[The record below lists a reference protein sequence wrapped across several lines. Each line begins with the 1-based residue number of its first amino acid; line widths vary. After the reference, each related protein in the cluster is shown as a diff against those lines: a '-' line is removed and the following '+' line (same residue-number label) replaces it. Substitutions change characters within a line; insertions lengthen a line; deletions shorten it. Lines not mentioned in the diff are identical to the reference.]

1 MTNVLMLA
9 AGKGSRF
16 KHTTNFPKPFISI
29 NNEPMFVH
37 ALKGIGLKDVKY
49 HFLFQ
54 ETVAKKFQPEKYVDG
69 TIHTIDA
76 FTDGAASSAYK
87 VLKNSPNIKQGWL
100 IVDCDGI
107 INWNKKFD
115 CTQSGIFTDT
125 HPWDPRSSYSYVDT
139 DNNILCT
146 AEKQCISRYRNTGQY
161 YWNSGELFCEC
172 YEFYKH
178 HNIQTLNEYY
188 ISTLYNVAIQ
198 LGETVKNIPVN
209 RYDSVGTPDALEL
222 YLEKFLNENYSSQ
235 RKYTGY
241 KTC

>member
-1 MTNVLMLA
+1 MINVLMLA
-9 AGKGSRF
+9 AGRGSRF
-16 KHTTNFPKPFISI
+16 SNVTKLPKPFIDI

-37 ALKGIGLKDVKY
+37 ALKGIGLQNANY

-54 ETVAKKFQPEKYVDG
+54 KSVAYEYNPQKYVDG
-69 TIHTIDA
+69 KIHTIDSY
-76 FTDGAASSAYK
+76 TDGAATSAYNVISK
-87 VLKNSPNIKQGWL
+87 SENKSQGWL

-115 CTQSGIFTDT
+115 IRFSGILTDT
-125 HPWDPRSSYSYVDT
+125 HPWDPRSSYSYVD
-139 DNNILCT
+139 NNGNILCT

-161 YWNSGELFCEC
+161 YWNTGDLFCEC

-178 HNIQTLNEYY
+178 HNILTLNEYY

-209 RYDSVGTPDALEL
+209 RYDSVGTPDALEI
-222 YLEKFLNENYSSQ
+222 YLEKFLHDTYSA
-235 RKYTGY
+235 
-241 KTC
+241 